1 MEAARSAPLFPPA
14 PQEPPIDPR
23 QLRLHLNERVGQ
35 SAFLVSVST
44 AALFAFFGLLGFF
57 VPARANPHLVA
68 TVDVCTATLLF
79 GVALALRRRTVSPR
93 WAHPL
98 LGLVGAIIL
107 ANFTTNLVLTG
118 NPEHTVYLM
127 LLAMGVGSIFLSVP
141 WLSALLLADLAAW
154 GVVSSMDPGPHW
166 QVFGFGLL
174 TSCALGVVIHYVRM
188 RASLNVEVLHMRDD
202 RRTQELELRQVALE
216 GAIQAAWESEERYR
230 QLVEAAPDAIMVLI
244 EGRWVY
250 VNAAAVRLFGARSAD
265 ALMGRSALDFVH
277 PDDRALVERRTRQ
290 IEEGRATERAEIKAL
305 RMDGQVIHLE
315 VTGIPI
321 LYNGRPADQTIV
333 RDITERRLAEDEKRL
348 AEARLAEIERLREMD
363 RVKTRFINTLSHE
376 LRTPLTPIRIQL
388 HILRNTDFA
397 KSPEQH
403 RKATEML
410 ERNLQRL
417 GGLVDELLEVARV
430 QSGTLRL
437 DRSPMDLSLVVGE
450 ALESFE
456 DVARS
461 GAVRL
466 ERQLQ
471 RGVVVDGDARR
482 LGQVLFN
489 LCGNALKFTPREG
502 AITVSVRQEGA
513 EAVVSVKDTGAGLR
527 QEDIGRL
534 FEPFSQVHDTM
545 EHTNAGTG
553 LGLYISRGIV
563 EGHGGR
569 IWCESDGPGK
579 GATFSFS
586 IPVLPPHARNVAAVP
601 ETPAPG

>member
-1 MEAARSAPLFPPA
+1 MEAARAAPAFPPA
-14 PQEPPIDPR
+14 PQEPPIDPA
-23 QLRLHLNERVGQ
+23 QLRRHLDERVGQ
-35 SAFLVSVST
+35 SAFLVAVST

-57 VPARANPHLVA
+57 VPASENPELVA
-68 TVDVCTATLLF
+68 TVDVATASALF
-79 GVALALRRRTVSPR
+79 AMALALRHRDVPSR
-93 WAHPL
+93 WAHAL
-98 LGLVGAIIL
+98 LASVGGIIL
-107 ANFTTNLVLTG
+107 LDFTTNLVLTG
-118 NPEHTVYLM
+118 NPEHTVYLI
-127 LLAMGVGSIFLSVP
+127 LLAAGVGSIFLSVP
-141 WLSALLLADLAAW
+141 WLAALLLADLAAW
-154 GVVSSMDPGPHW
+154 GVVAAQDPGPQW

-174 TSCALGVVIHYVRM
+174 ASCVLAVVIHAVRM

-277 PDDRALVERRTRQ
+277 PEDRAFVERRTRQ
-290 IEEGRATERAEIKAL
+290 IEEGRATERAEIRAL

-333 RDITERRLAEDEKRL
+333 RDITERRVAEDEKRL
-348 AEARLAEIERLREMD
+348 AEDRLAEIGRLQEMD

-397 KSPEQH
+397 KTPEQH

-410 ERNLQRL
+410 ERNVHRL

-437 DRSPMDLSLVVGE
+437 DRGPMEVSGVVGE

-461 GAVRL
+461 NGVRL
-466 ERQLQ
+466 ERELET
-471 RGVVVDGDARR
+471 GLLVDGDARR

-502 AITVSVRQEGA
+502 AITVRVRRKDGNA
-513 EAVVSVKDTGAGLR
+513 LVSVHDTGAGLR
-527 QEDIGRL
+527 PEDIGRL

-545 EHTNAGTG
+545 EKTNAGTG

-563 EGHGGR
+563 EGHGGS
-569 IWCESDGPGK
+569 IWCESPGPGK

-586 IPVLPPHARNVAAVP
+586 IPLLTATPPPV
-601 ETPAPG
+601 PAPEPAVKG